1 MDTNRAIATNI
12 LRLLDE
18 RNIPATDLAQ
28 HLGVTRQTL
37 TNYLKGISIV
47 DSVKLVQIASF
58 FNVSLDELINE
69 KSEQVPAILFRSVL
83 NYEVATDD
91 FSDSI
96 LEYIN
101 RYVELAK
108 SINRNICFIPEQ
120 YNLSVQ
126 YQGSLINVNYECS
139 DYSAPKLVLDE
150 ELEVEIERIADEQ
163 RRLIGMEDKGA
174 LSIISALTQRGI
186 NIFFKDFCTSDISG
200 LSVCDDTRGCYIF
213 INDNAEISVERKLFT
228 IAHEYAHIIL
238 HRPLY
243 KRRIK
248 QYLSSSKK
256 KNLLDSMADC
266 FAGYFLCPR
275 KLLLLYN
282 STLQNF
288 NSLTELFPVKK
299 DLQISLSSLM
309 MGMKRYGYIN
319 YATLSSYFAYLK
331 KNGIDKIELE
341 PISNDETFQKKYEL
355 AKTAAII
362 KMLKTAF
369 YRDILKIED
378 FKFFINL
385 PDQRAEEYLKEWQS
399 EKSNGEKVSARFGDL
414 IVKQQ

>member
-1 MDTNRAIATNI
+1 MDTNKAIAINI

-18 RNIPATDLAQ
+18 RKIPATDLAQ

-58 FNVSLDELINE
+58 FNVSVDELITE
-69 KSEQVPAILFRSVL
+69 KSEQDPAILFRTVL
-83 NYEVATDD
+83 NYQAATDD
-91 FSDSI
+91 LSETI
-96 LEYIN
+96 ANYIN
-101 RYVELAK
+101 RYVKLAK
-108 SINRNICFIPEQ
+108 SINRNVCFIPEQ

-126 YQGSLINVNYECS
+126 YQGSIINVNYECS

-186 NIFFKDFCTSDISG
+186 NIFFKDFYTPDISG

-213 INDNAEISVERKLFT
+213 INDNSEISVERKLFT

-243 KRRIK
+243 KRRIR
-248 QYLSSSKK
+248 QYLSSSRK

-282 STLQNF
+282 STLQSF
-288 NSLTELFPVKK
+288 NLLSELFPIKK

-309 MGMKRYGYIN
+309 MGMRRYGYIN
-319 YATLSSYFAYLK
+319 NTTLSSYFAFLK
-331 KNGIDKIELE
+331 KNSIDKIELE
-341 PISNDETFQKKYEL
+341 PIIKDEILKKDYEIV
-355 AKTAAII
+355 KNAAVI

-369 YRDILKIED
+369 YRDILIID
-378 FKFFINL
+378 DLKFFLNL
-385 PDQRAEEYLKEWQS
+385 SDQQAEKYLNEWQS
-399 EKSNGEKVSARFGDL
+399 EKSNGEKASARFGDL
-414 IVKQQ
+414 IVKP